1 LIRRR
6 SFLKLLGGAA
16 AAWPV
21 AARGQQI
28 GGMRRIGV
36 LFATSERDP
45 DTPARLG
52 AMREELHRLGWLE
65 GKNLRIDVRYGD
77 GDTNRIESRAT
88 ELVASSPDVVFIHG
102 TVVALAVQKL
112 TNSMPVV
119 FVQVSDP
126 VQARLVSSLARPS
139 GNMTGFTT
147 YEYSMAGKWLEVIKE
162 AVPSIT
168 RVLLLL
174 NPENT
179 AQWEGYREALAAFAP
194 RAGVKFVPGPVR
206 DRAEIEAAITS
217 FSREPHGSLLVP
229 PDAILST
236 NRQLIVSLAEQ
247 HQLPTIFPYRSGPA
261 SGGLLSFGIDV
272 VDQFRRAT
280 GYVDRIL
287 KGEKPSELPVQA
299 PTDFKLVINLKTAKA
314 LGLTIPLALLARAD
328 EVIE

>member
-1 LIRRR
+1 MRRR
-6 SFLKLLGGAA
+6 EFILAGAA
-16 AAWPV
+16 ATAWPV
-21 AARGQQI
+21 VARAQQADR
-28 GGMRRIGV
+28 MRRLGV

-45 DTPARLG
+45 DTPARLA
-52 AMREELHRLGWLE
+52 AMREELQRLGWRE

-77 GDTNRIESRAT
+77 GDTGLIQDRAS
-88 ELVASSPDVVFIHG
+88 ELVASGPEVILILG
-102 TVVALAVQKL
+102 TVVAHAVQKL
-112 TNSMPVV
+112 THSISVV

-126 VQARLVSSLARPS
+126 VQARFVSSLARPS

-147 YEYSMAGKWLEVIKE
+147 YEYSVAGKWLEVLKE
-162 AVPSIT
+162 TVPGIT
-168 RVLLLL
+168 RILLLL

-179 AQWEGYREALAAFAP
+179 EQWVGYREALATFAP

-206 DRAEIEAAITS
+206 DRAEIAAAIAS
-217 FSREPHGSLLVP
+217 FSSEPNGGLLVP

-247 HQLPTIFPYRSGPA
+247 YHLPAIFPYRSGPA

-287 KGEKPSELPVQA
+287 RGEKPSELPVQA

-314 LGLTIPLALLARAD
+314 LGIEIPQTVMARAD